1 MVTRYHV
8 AGASDCNFLDDSQ
21 QPPARRASS
30 DPAPATP
37 QLQDTQQSHHAAHL
51 PAMAPTTAPTLLWG
65 GRFTGTINWHPRPP
79 GLPNPNLLEELG

>member
-8 AGASDCNFLDDSQ
+8 AGLSGRMRIGNFLDDSHL
-21 QPPARRASS
+21 PAET
-30 DPAPATP
+30 APILHRQAP
-37 QLQDTQQSHHAAHL
+37 SHHTTHPL
-51 PAMAPTTAPTLLWG
+51 AMAPTTAPTLLWG